1 MDTGILLEYGWT
13 LLALIGLEGL
23 LAADNA
29 LVMALIVKHLPEE
42 KQRKA
47 LLYGLGGAFV
57 FRFGSL
63 FFISF
68 LIDIWQVQA
77 LGALY
82 LLFISI
88 NNLLKI
94 FFKKEEAEGAVAKP
108 AKGSGFWTT
117 VVKVELADIAFA
129 VDSILAAVALATTLP
144 PTAIPAIG
152 GMDGAQFVVI
162 LAGGMIGL
170 ILIRIAASYI
180 VKLLKK
186 RPGLEAAAYV
196 IVGWVAV
203 KLAVHT
209 LAHPQLAIIPA
220 EFPETTLWKTIFW
233 VVMVSIALLGWFWK
247 PSANQESNQ
256 KY

>member
-1 MDTGILLEYGWT
+1 MDTGVLLEYGWT
-13 LLALIGLEGL
+13 LLVLIGLEGL

-29 LVMALIVKHLPEE
+29 LVMAIIVKHLPED

-47 LLYGLGGAFV
+47 LLYGLGGAFI

-77 LGALY
+77 LGAIY

-94 FFKKEEAEGAVAKP
+94 FLNKEQEESDVVKP
-108 AKGSGFWTT
+108 AKGAGFWTT

-144 PTAIPAIG
+144 QTSIPPIG
-152 GMDGAQFVVI
+152 GMDGAQFIVI
-162 LAGGMIGL
+162 FSGGMIGL

-186 RPGLEAAAYV
+186 RPGLETAAYI
-196 IVGWVAV
+196 IVGWVGV

-209 LAHPQLAIIPA
+209 LAHPQLVIIPA
-220 EFPETTLWKTIFW
+220 AFPETTLWKTIFW
-233 VVMVSIALLGWFWK
+233 LVMAVVALVGWFWR
-247 PSANQESNQ
+247 PSNQ
-256 KY
+256 VSK

>member
-1 MDTGILLEYGWT
+1 MSTSILLEYGWT

-29 LVMALIVKHLPEE
+29 LVMALIVKHLPQE

-47 LLYGLGGAFV
+47 LLYGLGGAFI

-77 LGALY
+77 LGAIY

-94 FFKKEEAEGAVAKP
+94 YFKKEPKEGQVLKANKQ
-108 AKGSGFWTT
+108 SGFWVT
-117 VVKVELADIAFA
+117 VIKVELADIAFA

-144 PTAIPAIG
+144 ETPAPLIG
-152 GMDGAQFVVI
+152 DMDGAQFAI
-162 LAGGMIGL
+162 IIAGGMIGL

-180 VKLLKK
+180 VRLLKK
-186 RPGLEAAAYV
+186 KPALETAAYL

-203 KLAVHT
+203 KLAIHT
-209 LAHPQLAIIPA
+209 LAHPSLAILPQH
-220 EFPETTLWKTIFW
+220 FPESPLWKTTFW
-233 VVMVSIALLGWFWK
+233 AVMAGFALIGWFWQPGDK
-247 PSANQESNQ
+247 H
-256 KY
+256 KR